1 MFTWIRKRAWPI
13 AVTTFT
19 KWYEDDGDLLS
30 AAMAYYAALSLFP
43 LCLVLVAA
51 LGLVSRFSPQFQTE
65 QQRLM
70 QLVAENI
77 DPWLAE
83 RLTQVLAGVR
93 TNATVGGPVG
103 LVTLILAA
111 IVLFHQF
118 ESLFDRVWHLPQPAG
133 RGIVAVVRDAL
144 YDRLIAFLML
154 LAVGALLMAIFV
166 ADIVLSAIR
175 SYALQLPAGGYAWS
189 AVQLGATLS
198 LSALLFTVIYKVF
211 PRVPVRWREAFAGG
225 VLVAAISKLGQY
237 ALTSL
242 LIGEKYSVYG
252 VVGSFIA
259 IMLWIYYTSAVIFLG
274 AEFVKTICESCSP
287 QRPADT
293 ASDAHGGR

>member
-13 AVTTFT
+13 VVTTLT

-51 LGLVSRFSPQFQTE
+51 LGLVSRFSPQFQNE
-65 QQRLM
+65 QQRLL
-70 QLVAENI
+70 QVVAENI
-77 DPWLAE
+77 DPWLADQLS
-83 RLTQVLAGVR
+83 RVLAGVR

-103 LVTLILAA
+103 VVTLILAA

-118 ESLFDRVWHLPQPAG
+118 ESLFDRVWHLPQPAR

-154 LAVGALLMAIFV
+154 LAVGAMLIVIFV
-166 ADIVLSAIR
+166 ADIVISAIR
-175 SYALQLPAGGYAWS
+175 SYALQLPAGGYAW
-189 AVQLGATLS
+189 AVVQLGVTLS
-198 LSALLFTVIYKVF
+198 SSALLFTVIYKVF
-211 PRVPVRWREAFAGG
+211 PRVRVRWREAFAGG
-225 VLVAAISKLGQY
+225 VLVAVILRLGFQ
-237 ALTSL
+237 ALESL
-242 LIGEKYSVYG
+242 LIGERYSVYG

-259 IMLWIYYTSAVIFLG
+259 ILLWIYYASAMIFLG
-274 AEFVKTICESCSP
+274 AEFLQTICESCSP
-287 QRPADT
+287 QRPADA
-293 ASDAHGGR
+293 ASDAQGGR

>member
-13 AVTTFT
+13 AVTTLT

-30 AAMAYYAALSLFP
+30 AAMAYYAAFSLFP
-43 LCLVLVAA
+43 LCLVLIAG
-51 LGLVSRFSPQFQTE
+51 LGWVTRISPQLRTE
-65 QQRLM
+65 QQRLL

-77 DPWLAE
+77 DPWVADQ
-83 RLTQVLAGVR
+83 LTRVLAGVR
-93 TNATVGGPVG
+93 TSAGVGGPVG

-118 ESLFDRVWHLPQPAG
+118 ESLFDRVWHLPKPA
-133 RGIVAVVRDAL
+133 RGGIWAVVRDAL
-144 YDRLIAFLML
+144 YDRLIAFVML
-154 LAVGALLMAIFV
+154 LAVGALLIVIFV
-166 ADIVLSAIR
+166 TDLVLSAVR
-175 SYALQLPAGGYAWS
+175 SYALQLPAGSYAWS
-189 AVQLGATLS
+189 GLQFAVTLS

-211 PRVPVRWREAFAGG
+211 PRVTVRWREAFAGG
-225 VLVAAISKLGQY
+225 VLVAMIWKLGMW
-237 ALTSL
+237 ALATL

-274 AEFVKTICESCSP
+274 AEFVQTICASCVP
-287 QRPADT
+287 QRPPEA
-293 ASDAHGGR
+293 APDAHGGR